1 MTIDVLTAGRP
12 VTGIRLAASAANIKK
27 NSQADLVIIEAAAG
41 STVAAVF
48 TQNKFCAAPVQL
60 AKQNLMASDNAK
72 AVYCLI
78 NSGNANAGTGSEGLR
93 NAGKSCM
100 ALAQQASVGEAN
112 VLPFSTGVIGEQLA
126 VEKIECALPD
136 LFAALADD
144 GWIAAAQGIMTTD
157 TCAKVAS
164 LQFTVA
170 DNIYVV
176 TGIAKG
182 AGMIKPNMATMLSFI
197 ATDIAVE
204 QSALQSVLAAAT
216 ARTFNRITVDGDT
229 STNDACV
236 LLATGAGAEK
246 PLQQSDAALEIFS
259 AAVEQ
264 VCLDL
269 AQQIVKDAE
278 GATKFVT
285 VHVSGGASAADCE
298 AIAYTVA
305 ESPLVKTAL
314 YASDP
319 NWGRILAAIGRAPVD
334 VLEVESVR
342 LFIDEV
348 LIAEHG
354 AVAASYDEARASEVM
369 QQAEFTVRIEL
380 GAGEQSCTVWTS
392 DLSHDYVTINAE
404 YRS

>member
-1 MTIDVLTAGRP
+1 MSIDFLAAGTP
-12 VTGIRLAASAANIKK
+12 VAGVRLAAAAANIKK
-27 NSQADLVIIEAAAG
+27 NSQADLVIIAAEAG

-60 AKQNLMASDNAK
+60 AKKNLAACANTE

-93 NAGKSCM
+93 NAGLSCA
-100 ALAQQASVGEAN
+100 ALARQASVGEAN

-126 VEKIECALPD
+126 VDKIERAVPD
-136 LFAALADD
+136 LFAALVED
-144 GWIAAAQGIMTTD
+144 GWTAAAQGIMTTD
-157 TCAKVAS
+157 TRAKLAS
-164 LQFTVA
+164 RQFTIA
-170 DNIYVV
+170 DTNYVV

-204 QSALQSVLAAAT
+204 QSVLQAVLAAAT
-216 ARTFNRITVDGDT
+216 AQTFNRITVDGDT

-236 LLATGAGAEK
+236 LLATGAAAK
-246 PLQQSDAALEIFS
+246 KSLQQSDAELAVFS

-285 VHVSGGASAADCE
+285 VEVVGGASAADCE

-319 NWGRILAAIGRAPVD
+319 NWGRILAAIGRAPVAELD
-334 VLEVESVR
+334 VDNVR
-342 LFIDEV
+342 LFIDQV
-348 LIAEHG
+348 LIAEQG

-392 DLSHDYVTINAE
+392 DFSHDYVTINAE